1 MKYQVI
7 GLQFIA
13 SDWNRNCVLA
23 IGFQSESDGS
33 AVRTADLIG
42 KSLANFLQEDVE
54 NEDYGDLI
62 KKYVIAMVQV

>member
-1 MKYQVI
+1 M
-7 GLQFIA
+7 
-13 SDWNRNCVLA
+13 LA